1 VLPIKTVIYLIL
13 LAIGVI
19 GGVIYHPL
27 IGIIGYMLTYNI
39 NPAGQWWGSVVV
51 DWGIRYSLILATA
64 TAVGIL
70 LQRRKLVYKRFF
82 ETQEVLLI
90 VFVGLIWLSLL
101 IGLGYNPEVSN
112 AWKMTKVA
120 IIIFMGSHVITDL
133 KRYESMLWTL
143 IIAGLYLGIETYVA
157 PDWMFQGGRL
167 AGGRGLAGSDFSE
180 GNFLGAHFA
189 MLLPFIGV
197 MFLKGVW
204 KSKLVCLVSGVFVTN
219 GIILSRSRGIFL
231 ALAAGV
237 ISAVVFSIKQ
247 RRMKIMFGLSVGIM
261 GAILLTDPGFWN
273 RMDEISVES
282 SKIDKST
289 KGRILAWDAALS
301 MALDYP
307 LGIGEGNFRKYVDKY
322 KPDIP
327 GKDTHNTFLRCL
339 SELGVQGLIVYLLM
353 IANAFNI
360 LRKLKKQ
367 VKGMDRQSDFVWHI
381 YGIKISI
388 ILFVSAG
395 MFISHTYIEEL
406 YWLLMFPVFLKR
418 SVENQLS
425 KEKVATVNP

>member
-1 VLPIKTVIYLIL
+1 
-13 LAIGVI
+13 
-19 GGVIYHPL
+19 
-27 IGIIGYMLTYNI
+27 
-39 NPAGQWWGSVVV
+39 
-51 DWGIRYSLILATA
+51 
-64 TAVGIL
+64 
-70 LQRRKLVYKRFF
+70 
-82 ETQEVLLI
+82 
-90 VFVGLIWLSLL
+90 
-101 IGLGYNPEVSN
+101 
-112 AWKMTKVA
+112 
-120 IIIFMGSHVITDL
+120 
-133 KRYESMLWTL
+133 
-143 IIAGLYLGIETYVA
+143 
-157 PDWMFQGGRL
+157 
-167 AGGRGLAGSDFSE
+167 
-180 GNFLGAHFA
+180 
-189 MLLPFIGV
+189 
-197 MFLKGVW
+197 MFLKGGW

-301 MALDYP
+301 MAADYP

-322 KPDIP
+322 NPNIP

-367 VKGMDRQSDFVWHI
+367 VKGMDRETDFVWHI

-418 SVENQLS
+418 SVENQKALTI
-425 KEKVATVNP
+425 KMANHRLQEGLNRHEGND